1 MRTVTL
7 KINYANLKE
16 GIENDYFHYLDLF
29 YKSFLVSLVIYSNNI
44 KPIFYNTII
53 ENEKYNYFLRE
64 VLEAQQRG
72 EDIIELINPEHNI
85 TVLSDM
91 SVYTVDFFTGKHNE
105 KKANIYNL
113 SIDDHY
119 NVVITNKQVGKNV
132 Y

>member
-16 GIENDYFHYLDLF
+16 GIENDYFYYLDLF

-91 SVYTVDFFTGKHNE
+91 SVYTVDFFTGKPNE

-113 SIDDHY
+113 TIDDHY

>member
-16 GIENDYFHYLDLF
+16 GIENDYFYYLDLF

>member
-44 KPIFYNTII
+44 KPIFYNSII

-72 EDIIELINPEHNI
+72 EDIVELINPKHNI

-113 SIDDHY
+113 TIDDHY

>member
-16 GIENDYFHYLDLF
+16 GIENDYFYYLDLF

-72 EDIIELINPEHNI
+72 EDIVELINPKHNI

-113 SIDDHY
+113 TIDDHY

>member
-16 GIENDYFHYLDLF
+16 GIENDYFYYLDLF

-44 KPIFYNTII
+44 KPIFYNSII

-64 VLEAQQRG
+64 VLEAHQRG

-113 SIDDHY
+113 TIDDHY

>member
-1 MRTVTL
+1 MTL

-16 GIENDYFHYLDLF
+16 GIENDYFYYLDLF

>member
-72 EDIIELINPEHNI
+72 EDIIELINPKHNI

-113 SIDDHY
+113 TIDDHY

>member
-16 GIENDYFHYLDLF
+16 DIENDYFHYLDLF

-72 EDIIELINPEHNI
+72 EDIIELINPKHNI

-113 SIDDHY
+113 TIDDHY

>member
-1 MRTVTL
+1 VRTVTL

-72 EDIIELINPEHNI
+72 EDIIELINPKHNI

-113 SIDDHY
+113 TIDDHY

>member
-16 GIENDYFHYLDLF
+16 GIENDYFYYLDLF

-44 KPIFYNTII
+44 KPIFYNSII

>member
-16 GIENDYFHYLDLF
+16 GIENDYFYYLDLF

-113 SIDDHY
+113 TIDDHY

>member
-16 GIENDYFHYLDLF
+16 GIESDYFYYLDLF

-44 KPIFYNTII
+44 KPIFYNSII

-64 VLEAQQRG
+64 VLEAHQRG

-113 SIDDHY
+113 TIDDHY

>member
-16 GIENDYFHYLDLF
+16 GIENDYFYYLDLF

-72 EDIIELINPEHNI
+72 EDIVELINPEHNI

-113 SIDDHY
+113 TIDDHY

>member
-44 KPIFYNTII
+44 KPIFYNSII

-72 EDIIELINPEHNI
+72 EDIIELINPQHNI

-113 SIDDHY
+113 TIDDHY

>member
-16 GIENDYFHYLDLF
+16 GIENDYFYYLDLF
-29 YKSFLVSLVIYSNNI
+29 YKSFLVSLVIYSDNI

-113 SIDDHY
+113 TIDDHY

>member
-16 GIENDYFHYLDLF
+16 GIENDYFYYLDLF

-44 KPIFYNTII
+44 KPIFYNSII

-72 EDIIELINPEHNI
+72 EDIVELINPKHNI

-113 SIDDHY
+113 TIDDHY
-119 NVVITNKQVGKNV
+119 NVVITNKQVAKNV

>member
-16 GIENDYFHYLDLF
+16 GIENDYFYYLDLF

-44 KPIFYNTII
+44 KPIFYNSII

-113 SIDDHY
+113 TIDDHY

>member
-16 GIENDYFHYLDLF
+16 GIENDYFYYLDLF

-53 ENEKYNYFLRE
+53 ESEKYNYFLRE

-113 SIDDHY
+113 TIDDHY

>member
-72 EDIIELINPEHNI
+72 EDIVELINPKHNI

-113 SIDDHY
+113 TIDDHY